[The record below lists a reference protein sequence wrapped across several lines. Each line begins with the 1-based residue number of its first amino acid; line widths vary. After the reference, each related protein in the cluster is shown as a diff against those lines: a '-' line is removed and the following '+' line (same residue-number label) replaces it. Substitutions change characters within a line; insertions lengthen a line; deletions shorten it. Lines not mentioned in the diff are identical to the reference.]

1 MTPARSPSPVHHL
14 AKRIARTIQKE
25 NLVSGRTV
33 CDDICESMF
42 DVMTRKDGL
51 IAAHSFVTQIDTI
64 WESVRWSRS
73 PSRASSSSPSTV
85 QIRSVTS
92 SCGDATKCIDGLSST
107 CWEAGDLNEK
117 ERKSNDSLVFR
128 LKQICSLSSMAV
140 QFGDVYGSKWT
151 VECAVMSHTDDENSV
166 KWHYVAYNST
176 GEPDWSWAEIPLRDV
191 GVNAVRLTILKWSGS
206 LKMKTKE
213 GKTHRQKGLIR
224 DVALYVFFFLS
235 LPPLSLSLLSLS
247 LSLSLYL
254 YLSLYSLGFI

>member
-1 MTPARSPSPVHHL
+1 MTPARSPSPVPHL

-73 PSRASSSSPSTV
+73 PSRASSSSPSAV
-85 QIRSVTS
+85 QIQSVTS

-107 CWEAGDLNEK
+107 CWEADLNEK
-117 ERKSNDSLVFR
+117 VRKKNDSIVFR

-140 QFGDVYGSKWT
+140 QFGDVHGSKWT
-151 VECAVMSHTDDENSV
+151 VECALMSPTDDENSV
-166 KWHYVAYNST
+166 KWHYVAYNSE
-176 GEPDWSWAEIPLRDV
+176 GKPGWSWVPIPLRDV
-191 GVNAVRLTILKWSGS
+191 GVNAVRLTVVKWSGS
-206 LKMKTKE
+206 LKMKTRE
-213 GKTHRQKGLIR
+213 GKKHRQKGSIR
-224 DVALYVFFFLS
+224 DVALYVFFLHLTLFLI
-235 LPPLSLSLLSLS
+235 LWGLSNLTLKHVR
-247 LSLSLYL
+247 
-254 YLSLYSLGFI
+254 